1 MRPLAPTAAGL
12 LALALLA
19 GCGDSE
25 EPATADAPL
34 QVAVAFYPVEE
45 AARRVGGD
53 RVEVTNLT
61 PPGVASHDLELTP
74 TAAAALEE
82 ADLVLYL
89 GGGFQRSVERA
100 VGNRAEGSSIDLLG
114 SVDLRTV
121 DDAVPGVVGEVDGT
135 ELAGRRDP
143 HVWVDPARYAE
154 MVEAV
159 RDGLIAADPGDADTY
174 RTNAE
179 VFLGALRDLDR
190 TFAREL
196 AGCRG
201 RVLVTSHAAFGYLAD
216 RYGLRQA
223 PIAGITPN
231 EEPDPRSL
239 AATARYAKANGVTT
253 VFFETL
259 VPRKLADTVAREIG
273 ARTDAL
279 DPVEGI
285 PQEQLDAGADYASI
299 QRDNLRRLV
308 KGLACTAG

>member
-1 MRPLAPTAAGL
+1 MRRLAPAAAGL
-12 LALALLA
+12 LAIAFLA
-19 GCGDSE
+19 GCGDSGE
-25 EPATADAPL
+25 SGSSGDPL
-34 QVAVAFYPVEE
+34 RVAAAFYPVEE

-53 RVEVTNLT
+53 RVAVTNLT
-61 PPGVASHDLELTP
+61 PPGAAAHDLELTP
-74 TAAAALEE
+74 AAAAAIEE

-89 GGGFQRSVERA
+89 GSGFQPSVERA
-100 VGNRAEGSSIDLLG
+100 VGNRPEGAALDLLG
-114 SVDLRTV
+114 AVDLRTT

-135 ELAGRRDP
+135 ELEGRKDP
-143 HVWVDPARYAE
+143 HVWVDPARYAD

-159 RDGLIAADPGDADTY
+159 RDGLIAADPDDGDTY
-174 RTNAE
+174 RANAE
-179 VFLGALRDLDR
+179 VFLGELEELDR
-190 TFAREL
+190 AFARDL